1 MGRGL
6 DDEARGLRGIGHSDL
21 GGYGDGMQVQKDGDA
36 LYVGHF
42 GVSGAGTSILDASDP
57 TDLRLVTQWMA
68 PHGSHTHKVQVADG
82 LLLVNHERFRGGEPW
97 SAGMA
102 VYDLADP
109 FAPRQVGWFASTGL
123 GVHRIVWM
131 GGDHAYVSATPEG
144 FNDRIWV
151 VVDMTDPGSP
161 RATGRWWWPGQH
173 VAAGEEPTWPE
184 GKRFAAHHALV
195 DGDTAY
201 CGYGDAGLVVLDVS
215 DRAKPTRLANLQW
228 SPGGDTHTCLP
239 LPGRDLLVVT
249 DEVVDSST
257 EEHLVRVVDVSD
269 PADPRIVSVCP
280 PPPGDYATRG
290 LRFGPHNTHENG
302 PGATAARSWCSS
314 PTSTPACGSTT
325 WPTPSTRSRSRTG
338 CPRCLPGRT
347 PCRSTTCGWAR
358 TSTSTSLT
366 GCTAACTSYART
378 TSWPRGWRRP
388 RSDPVGAVL
397 SRGRGRA
404 APGPAS
410 SARASP
416 AGTRS

>member
-6 DDEARGLRGIGHSDL
+6 DDEARGLRGVGHCDL

-82 LLLVNHERFRGGEPW
+82 LLLVNHERFRGGDPW

-109 FAPRQVGWFASTGL
+109 FAPRQVGWFDSTGL

-144 FNDRIWV
+144 FDDRIWV
-151 VVDMTDPGSP
+151 VVDMTDPASP
-161 RATGRWWWPGQH
+161 RETGRWWWPGQH
-173 VAAGEEPTWPE
+173 VADGEEPTWPE

-201 CGYGDAGLVVLDVS
+201 CGYGDAGLVVLDIS

-269 PADPRIVSVCP
+269 PADPRIVSICP

-290 LRFGPHNTHENG
+290 LRFGPHNTHENR
-302 PGATAARSWCSS
+302 PGSYRSAELVFVTYFNAGLRVYDVADAEHPVEVAHWLPPVPSGQDAVQMNDVWVGEDFDVYVTDRVHGGVYVVRPDDELAARME
-314 PTSTPACGSTT
+314 
-325 WPTPSTRSRSRTG
+325 
-338 CPRCLPGRT
+338 
-347 PCRSTTCGWAR
+347 
-358 TSTSTSLT
+358 
-366 GCTAACTSYART
+366 AAA
-378 TSWPRGWRRP
+378 
-388 RSDPVGAVL
+388 L
-397 SRGRGRA
+397 
-404 APGPAS
+404 
-410 SARASP
+410 
-416 AGTRS
+416 

>member
-57 TDLRLVTQWMA
+57 TDLRLVTQWIS

-290 LRFGPHNTHENG
+290 LRFGPHNTHENR
-302 PGATAARSWCSS
+302 PGSYRSAELVFVTYFNAGLRVYDVADAEHPVEVAHWLPPVPSGQDAVQINDVWVGEDFDVYVTDRVHGGVYVVRPDDELAARME
-314 PTSTPACGSTT
+314 
-325 WPTPSTRSRSRTG
+325 
-338 CPRCLPGRT
+338 
-347 PCRSTTCGWAR
+347 
-358 TSTSTSLT
+358 
-366 GCTAACTSYART
+366 AAA
-378 TSWPRGWRRP
+378 
-388 RSDPVGAVL
+388 L
-397 SRGRGRA
+397 
-404 APGPAS
+404 
-410 SARASP
+410 
-416 AGTRS
+416 

>member
-1 MGRGL
+1 MGRRL
-6 DDEARGLRGIGHSDL
+6 DDEARGLRGIGHSGL

-57 TDLRLVTQWMA
+57 GDLRLVTQWMA

-109 FAPRQVGWFASTGL
+109 FAPRQVGWFDSTGL

-131 GGDHAYVSATPEG
+131 GGDHAYVSATPQG
-144 FNDRIWV
+144 FDDRIWV
-151 VVDMTDPGSP
+151 VVDMSDPTSP
-161 RATGRWWWPGQH
+161 RETGRWWWPGQH

-280 PPPGDYATRG
+280 PPPGDYAKRG
-290 LRFGPHNTHENG
+290 LRFGPHNTHENR
-302 PGATAARSWCSS
+302 PGSYRSAELVFVTYFNAGLRVYDVADAEHPVEVAHWLPPVPSGQDAVQINDVWVGEDFDVYVTDRVHGGVYVVRPDDELAARME
-314 PTSTPACGSTT
+314 
-325 WPTPSTRSRSRTG
+325 
-338 CPRCLPGRT
+338 
-347 PCRSTTCGWAR
+347 
-358 TSTSTSLT
+358 
-366 GCTAACTSYART
+366 AAA
-378 TSWPRGWRRP
+378 
-388 RSDPVGAVL
+388 L
-397 SRGRGRA
+397 
-404 APGPAS
+404 
-410 SARASP
+410 
-416 AGTRS
+416 